1 MSLIYFNDERY
12 KEAKEECRKALE
24 SLRQTKY
31 MGSYMV
37 KIHYTIGL
45 CEVKIK
51 DHQAARENFEK
62 AKEILENIKRK
73 RQVDEED

>member
-1 MSLIYFNDERY
+1 LIYFNDGKY
-12 KEAKEECRKALE
+12 KEAKEECMNALE
-24 SLRQTKY
+24 SLLQTKY

-45 CEVKIK
+45 CEVKTK
-51 DHQAARENFEK
+51 EHQAARENFQK
-62 AKEILENIKRK
+62 AKKILENIKRK

>member
-1 MSLIYFNDERY
+1 
-12 KEAKEECRKALE
+12 
-24 SLRQTKY
+24 

>member
-1 MSLIYFNDERY
+1 M
-12 KEAKEECRKALE
+12 KGTKKPRKSAGR